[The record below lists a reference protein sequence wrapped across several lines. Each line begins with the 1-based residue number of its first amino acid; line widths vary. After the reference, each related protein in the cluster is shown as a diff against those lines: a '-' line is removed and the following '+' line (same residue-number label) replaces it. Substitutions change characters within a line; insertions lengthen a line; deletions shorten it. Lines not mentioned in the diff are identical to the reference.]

1 MASENIETNQDKNIQ
16 SEGISPPYSVEEII
30 GDIAVNQ
37 AHKRPL
43 QNAESMLK
51 RGNLKSALE
60 IYARVLQRVKDPDST
75 AKIKEIIDNI
85 SVEVQKDESL
95 LQQKSIP
102 NSRGATKVNFSKVLR
117 DLTSVVSELSQTLQ
131 VQQEK
136 TSSLP
141 KADPSISG
149 KQGTK
154 NAEKAGMESNLDPNS
169 SSSSDFNTPSQSP
182 VPFFTDDTQQNA
194 PFPPQNFPPQAP
206 FPPPIQP
213 SGYPQTSIPP
223 QPPQDFNP
231 PVAPPMGNQEE
242 QVRGSTEPSP
252 PPNFASPQQPPFP
265 YSPPPFQNPIS
276 GNPQPSYP
284 PFAPQN
290 FAPTPGQEPP
300 SGEIPRNDAS
310 TVPQVP
316 PANQGN
322 FPPPVYPPLGGGG
335 YPPVSP
341 YPQQSYPAPPPVF
354 PSQNAGT
361 EAQSEIASPPPE
373 TSNQPPIG
381 APPPRDYSPPEISY
395 PKFPDPPP
403 LGDGIPK
410 GILNRLQIL
419 EDLYNR
425 QDWQDLRNLPI
436 RDRRTGKDRRE
447 EDIPVENDR
456 RKGEE
461 RRDEDLLEKRDEFVS
476 DYNESVDK
484 GELPPQ
490 PDKDQNELTKKA
502 PPVDAPTEPAPTEKP
517 ANQEVI
523 EGVLP
528 KINLPDPVTLS
539 YDSFKDAPKRSMS
552 IDKSIG
558 EEPTEEG
565 LKPADILFPTEKD
578 AQVHEIFKINLP
590 NPKDTTF
597 RNREN
602 EDDDDRFTD
611 REINIIDAPP
621 SEEKIEEAM
630 DNRPEVSI
638 PEIGAESREPP
649 EAERIMHGIL
659 ELKPPEVDDAP
670 FLTLTF
676 DFTKIPHSFRLSKNY
691 SVMEYSYYKYKPML
705 MKAQEFARRK
715 MLKNALN
722 YYRVIRSQNIPSE
735 LRMMINRNIT
745 DITEFLEKFMMSKGG

>member
-1 MASENIETNQDKNIQ
+1 MASDNIESNQDKNLP
-16 SEGISPPYSVEEII
+16 SDGISPPYSVEEII
-30 GDIAVNQ
+30 GDISANQ

-43 QNAESMLK
+43 QNAESMVN

-75 AKIKEIIDNI
+75 AKIKEIIEKI
-85 SVEVQKDESL
+85 SVEIQKDDSL
-95 LQQKSIP
+95 LQPKSIP

-136 TSSLP
+136 TGVTP
-141 KADPSISG
+141 KSEAPYSPSHG
-149 KQGTK
+149 QKK
-154 NAEKAGMESNLDPNS
+154 DES
-169 SSSSDFNTPSQSP
+169 SSPPFTDSSSNQQGKNENASQSP
-182 VPFFTDDTQQNA
+182 LPFFTEEGAEPVRENT
-194 PFPPQNFPPQAP
+194 PPQAP
-206 FPPPIQP
+206 YSPPPQGFPPPSVDSTPQENFQNNQSSPPPSFSPPQSPFPYSQPPFQPSGGVPQNPYPSYPQNLVPPEMEPPKGEGEVSDSSLPPSQPPIYNPGPYPPPMYPPMGGFVPQPPPIQP
-213 SGYPQTSIPP
+213 PAGEDETGSEFP
-223 QPPQDFNP
+223 QPGESQAPRP
-231 PVAPPMGNQEE
+231 PVTA
-242 QVRGSTEPSP
+242 
-252 PPNFASPQQPPFP
+252 NF
-265 YSPPPFQNPIS
+265 
-276 GNPQPSYP
+276 
-284 PFAPQN
+284 
-290 FAPTPGQEPP
+290 
-300 SGEIPRNDAS
+300 
-310 TVPQVP
+310 
-316 PANQGN
+316 
-322 FPPPVYPPLGGGG
+322 
-335 YPPVSP
+335 
-341 YPQQSYPAPPPVF
+341 
-354 PSQNAGT
+354 
-361 EAQSEIASPPPE
+361 
-373 TSNQPPIG
+373 
-381 APPPRDYSPPEISY
+381 SPPEITY
-395 PKFPDPPP
+395 PKLPDTSSPE
-403 LGDGIPK
+403 GGIPK
-410 GILNRLQIL
+410 GILNRLEIL
-419 EDLYNR
+419 EELYNR

-456 RKGEE
+456 RKGED
-461 RRDEDLLEKRDEFVS
+461 RRDEDLMEKRDEFVS
-476 DYNESVDK
+476 DWNESVEK
-484 GELPPQ
+484 GEIPP
-490 PDKDQNELTKKA
+490 KSEIDQNELAKKA
-502 PPVDAPTEPAPTEKP
+502 PPFDSKDEPPPIKP

-539 YDSFKDAPKRSMS
+539 YDSFRDAPKRSMS

-558 EEPTEEG
+558 EEPPEEG

-590 NPKDTTF
+590 NPKDTTV
-597 RNREN
+597 RNLEM

-630 DNRPEVSI
+630 ENRPEVSI
-638 PEIGAESREPP
+638 PEIGAESREAP

-722 YYRVIRSQNIPSE
+722 YYRVIRSQNIPPE

>member
-1 MASENIETNQDKNIQ
+1 MASDNIESNQDRNLQ

-30 GDIAVNQ
+30 GDIPANQ

-60 IYARVLQRVKDPDST
+60 IYARVLQRVKNPDST
-75 AKIKEIIDNI
+75 AKIKEILENI
-85 SVEVQKDESL
+85 SAEVQKDDTL
-95 LQQKSIP
+95 LQPKSIP

-141 KADPSISG
+141 KADPSLSG
-149 KQGTK
+149 KQGSK
-154 NAEKAGMESNLDPNS
+154 NVEKTETESNLDPNFS
-169 SSSSDFNTPSQSP
+169 KTSDFNSSPESP
-182 VPFFTDDTQQNA
+182 VPFFTDEPQESS
-194 PFPPQNFPPQAP
+194 PPPPQNFPPQAP
-206 FPPPIQP
+206 FSPPIQP
-213 SGYPQTSIPP
+213 SGYPQTPFPP

-231 PVAPPMGNQEE
+231 PVAPPVGNQEG
-242 QVRGSTEPSP
+242 QNQGSP
-252 PPNFASPQQPPFP
+252 PPSNFAPPQQAPFP
-265 YSPPPFQNPIS
+265 YSPPPFQ
-276 GNPQPSYP
+276 P
-284 PFAPQN
+284 PFSGVPQSPVPPLAPQN
-290 FAPTPGQEPP
+290 FVPPPIQEPT
-300 SGEIPRNDAS
+300 SGENPKNES
-310 TVPQVP
+310 P
-316 PANQGN
+316 QGN
-322 FPPPVYPPLGGGG
+322 FPPPVYPPMGGSG

-341 YPQQSYPAPPPVF
+341 FPQQSYPPPPVAPTQNDRTEGLSEQPTLAPE
-354 PSQNAGT
+354 PSSQAPAGT
-361 EAQSEIASPPPE
+361 PLPS
-373 TSNQPPIG
+373 
-381 APPPRDYSPPEISY
+381 YSPPEISY
-395 PKFPDPPP
+395 PKFIDPPP
-403 LGDGIPK
+403 IGDAIPK
-410 GILNRLQIL
+410 GILNRLEIL
-419 EDLYNR
+419 EELYNR

-461 RRDEDLLEKRDEFVS
+461 RRDEDLMEKRDEFVS
-476 DYNESVDK
+476 DWNESVDK

-490 PDKDQNELTKKA
+490 PEKDQNELTKKA
-502 PPVDAPTEPAPTEKP
+502 PPIEAPEEPTPQGKP
-517 ANQEVI
+517 ANQEII

-539 YDSFKDAPKRSMS
+539 YDSFRDAPKRSMS
-552 IDKSIG
+552 IDKSSG
-558 EEPTEEG
+558 EEPSEEG

-590 NPKDTTF
+590 NPKDTTI
-597 RNREN
+597 RNREM

-722 YYRVIRSQNIPSE
+722 YYRVIRSQNIPPE

>member
-1 MASENIETNQDKNIQ
+1 LASDKIETNQDKNLQ

-60 IYARVLQRVKDPDST
+60 IYARVLQRVKDPNST
-75 AKIKEIIDNI
+75 EKIKEILENVSAEI
-85 SVEVQKDESL
+85 QKDESL
-95 LQQKSIP
+95 LQPKSIP

-136 TSSLP
+136 TASQV
-141 KADPSISG
+141 KQDPSLSA
-149 KQGTK
+149 KQVSK
-154 NAEKAGMESNLDPNS
+154 NPEKVELESNLDSNFS
-169 SSSSDFNTPSQSP
+169 KESDFNKAPQSP
-182 VPFFTDDTQQNA
+182 VPPPVQTVGYPQSPVQAQALHDNNPLVVPPPGNQERQTQDVSESNLA
-194 PFPPQNFPPQAP
+194 PNFPPPQA
-206 FPPPIQP
+206 
-213 SGYPQTSIPP
+213 
-223 QPPQDFNP
+223 
-231 PVAPPMGNQEE
+231 
-242 QVRGSTEPSP
+242 
-252 PPNFASPQQPPFP
+252 PFP
-265 YSPPPFQNPIS
+265 YSPPPFPPTFTSGPQTPIV
-276 GNPQPSYP
+276 PL
-284 PFAPQN
+284 APQN
-290 FAPTPGQEPP
+290 FVPPPTQEPS
-300 SGEIPRNDAS
+300 SGEIPNYDP
-310 TVPQVP
+310 TQMP
-316 PANQGN
+316 PFQGN
-322 FPPPVYPPLGGGG
+322 FPPPVYPPMGGG
-335 YPPVSP
+335 YPTVSP
-341 YPQQSYPAPPPVF
+341 FPQQPYPLTPVT
-354 PSQNAGT
+354 PSQNEGSEDVT
-361 EAQSEIASPPPE
+361 EQATPPPMGPF
-373 TSNQPPIG
+373 TQAPAG
-381 APPPRDYSPPEISY
+381 APLPGYLPPEISY
-395 PKFPDPPP
+395 PKFIDPPP
-403 LGDGIPK
+403 LGDAIPK
-410 GILNRLQIL
+410 GILNRLEIL
-419 EDLYNR
+419 EELYNR

-456 RKGEE
+456 RKGED
-461 RRDEDLLEKRDEFVS
+461 RRDENLMEKRDEFVS
-476 DYNESVDK
+476 DWNESIDK
-484 GELPPQ
+484 GEVPPK
-490 PDKDQNELTKKA
+490 PEKDQNELTKKA
-502 PPVDAPTEPAPTEKP
+502 PSIEAPEEPTPSEKP
-517 ANQEVI
+517 ANQEII

-539 YDSFKDAPKRSMS
+539 YDSFRDAPKRSMS

-558 EEPTEEG
+558 EEPSEEG

-590 NPKDTTF
+590 NPKDTTI
-597 RNREN
+597 RNREM

-722 YYRVIRSQNIPSE
+722 YYRVIRSQNIPPE

-745 DITEFLEKFMMSKGG
+745 DITEFLEKFMMSKGS